1 MFWICFQKL
10 AGVVNGQ
17 DREEIR
23 EVVDTLV
30 EGTSDGYPVPLS
42 SPSILLE
49 ILSNLLSG

>member
-10 AGVVNGQ
+10 AGVVSGQ

-23 EVVDTLV
+23 EVTDTLV

-42 SPSILLE
+42 SPSILLDT
-49 ILSNLLSG
+49 